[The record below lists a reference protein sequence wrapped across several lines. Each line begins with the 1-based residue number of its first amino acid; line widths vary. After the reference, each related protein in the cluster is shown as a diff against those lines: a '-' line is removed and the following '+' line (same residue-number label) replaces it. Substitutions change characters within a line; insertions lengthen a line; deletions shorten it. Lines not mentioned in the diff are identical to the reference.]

1 MNSRIGNIL
10 LSLVITLFYGAFVT
24 IGYNA
29 TGNRI
34 LQALGGAWPY
44 GLVQMATF
52 FLFFWG
58 ILEVV
63 KFFKFTERETNALKS
78 QLLPEKEQFI
88 LSADD
93 VNDLKLQIIDV
104 EKSSPSLLTD
114 MIKKACTKFRANKSV
129 SEALSVVDA
138 QTDINIRISDA
149 EQTLIKYLSWAIQSL
164 GLLGTVLG
172 IGAAL
177 SAANEIVSQDG
188 IKRVTSLL
196 SVAFDTTFVAISL
209 SIILMY
215 FFGYVS
221 ERTDKLHSENQS
233 YVIENLINRIYN
245 K

>member
-1 MNSRIGNIL
+1 MNSRIANIL
-10 LSLVITLFYGAFVT
+10 ISLAIAVVLGILVT
-24 IGYNA
+24 IGYNV

-34 LQALGGAWPY
+34 LQALGGSWPY
-44 GLVQMATF
+44 GIIQISTF

-58 ILEVV
+58 LLEVI
-63 KFFKFTERETNALKS
+63 KFFRFTETESNALKS
-78 QLLPEKEQFI
+78 QLLPEKEQYI

-93 VNDLKLQIIDV
+93 VNELKLQIIEI
-104 EKSSPSLLTD
+104 EKTSPSLLSD
-114 MIKKACTKFRANKSV
+114 IIKKACTKFRANKSV

-188 IKRVTSLL
+188 IKKVTSLL
-196 SVAFDTTFVAISL
+196 AVAFDTTFVAIAL
-209 SIILMY
+209 SIVLMY
-215 FFGYVS
+215 FLARYQK
-221 ERTDKLHSENQS
+221 RQTNC
-233 YVIENLINRIYN
+233 IRRINPM
-245 K
+245 

>member
-1 MNSRIGNIL
+1 MNSRITNVLI
-10 LSLVITLFYGAFVT
+10 SLVMTIVYGAIVT
-24 IGYNA
+24 VAYNI
-29 TGNRI
+29 TGNRL
-34 LQALGGAWPY
+34 LQALGGNWPY
-44 GLVQMATF
+44 GLIQMITF

-63 KFFKFTERETNALKS
+63 KFFRIAEKEHLALS
-78 QLLPEKEQFI
+78 DQLLPEKEQFI
-88 LSADD
+88 LSPDD
-93 VNDLKLQIIDV
+93 VNDIKLQIIDV
-104 EKSSPSLLTD
+104 EKTNPSLLTN

-138 QTDINIRISDA
+138 QTAINLRTSDA
-149 EQTLIKYLSWAIQSL
+149 EQMLIKYLAWAMQSF

-177 SAANEIVSQDG
+177 SAANELVSQDG
-188 IKRVTSLL
+188 IKNVTSLL
-196 SVAFDTTFVAISL
+196 AVAFDTTFVAIAL

-215 FFGYVS
+215 FFSSVS
-221 ERTDKLHSENQS
+221 EKTEKLHSENQS

>member
-1 MNSRIGNIL
+1 MNSRIANIL
-10 LSLVITLFYGAFVT
+10 ISLAIAVVLGILVT
-24 IGYNA
+24 IGYNV

-34 LQALGGAWPY
+34 LQALGGSWPY
-44 GLVQMATF
+44 GIIQISTF

-58 ILEVV
+58 LLEVI
-63 KFFKFTERETNALKS
+63 KFFRFTEAESNALRS
-78 QLLPEKEQFI
+78 QLLPEKEQYI

-93 VNDLKLQIIDV
+93 VNELKLQIIEI
-104 EKSSPSLLTD
+104 EKTSPSLLSD
-114 MIKKACTKFRANKSV
+114 IIKKACTKFRANKSV

-188 IKRVTSLL
+188 IKKVTSLL
-196 SVAFDTTFVAISL
+196 AVAFDTTFVAIAL
-209 SIILMY
+209 SIVLMY
-215 FFGYVS
+215 FFGQVS
-221 ERTDKLHSENQS
+221 EKTDKLHSENQS